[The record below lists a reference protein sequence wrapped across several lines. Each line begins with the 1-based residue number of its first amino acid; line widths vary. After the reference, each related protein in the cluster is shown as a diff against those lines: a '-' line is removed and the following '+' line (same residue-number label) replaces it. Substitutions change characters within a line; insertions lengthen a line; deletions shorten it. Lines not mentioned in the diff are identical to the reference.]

1 MADWKLEKVGEES
14 RVVEPGESESN
25 DGKVWLLTLVN
36 ERDIFVFA
44 NAPRLFEAARMMM
57 QAADKR
63 DNEKIKQAVGM
74 LTVAVLLASGDQPV
88 NHQDEEILH

>member
-14 RVVEPGESESN
+14 RIVEPGESETSN
-25 DGKVWLLTLVN
+25 GLLWLLTLVN

-57 QAADKR
+57 QAADRK
-63 DNEKIKQAVGM
+63 DNAAIKKAVGM
-74 LTVAVLLASGDQPV
+74 LTVAVLLASGDQPTKEDSEV
-88 NHQDEEILH
+88 LH